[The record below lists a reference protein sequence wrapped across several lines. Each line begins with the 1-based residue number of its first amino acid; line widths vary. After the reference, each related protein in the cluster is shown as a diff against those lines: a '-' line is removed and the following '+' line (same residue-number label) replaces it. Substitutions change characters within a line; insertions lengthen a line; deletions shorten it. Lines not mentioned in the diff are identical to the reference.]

1 VSALR
6 LAVRLAFG
14 GFALDLADESV
25 PLRGVTALFGPSGSG
40 KTTVLRIVAGLERRA
55 RGRVGFADAV
65 WQDDARRLF
74 VRPHRRP
81 VGYVFQDARLFDHL
95 SVAGNLG
102 YARRRAAG
110 ADDRHAAE
118 VVAALDLVGLMARRP
133 AALSGGERQRVA
145 IARALLTR
153 PALLMMDEP
162 LSALDLRRR
171 AEIIPYIEALPA
183 RFGVPVLYVT
193 HAIEE
198 VARMADDMVVL
209 ADGRFI
215 ARGTAEEVMA
225 RLDLQPLA
233 GHFEA
238 GVLLDGTVTGH
249 DPAFAMTVVDLS
261 GPGGGPASGPGAGPG
276 QGPSIRMPGVDVPVG
291 QRVRLRVRARDV
303 SIATERPANI
313 SIRNVLDAAILSVV
327 EEEERAF
334 AEILLD
340 VGGQQLRARLTR
352 EAVAALGLA
361 PGTAVFALIKSIAFD
376 RRLLPS

>member
-1 VSALR
+1 MATLH
-6 LAVRLAFG
+6 LDTRLAFG
-14 GFALDLADESV
+14 GFALALDDEAV

-40 KTTVLRIVAGLERRA
+40 KTTILRIVAGLERHA
-55 RGRVGFADAV
+55 RGRVGFGDTV

-74 VRPHRRP
+74 VKPHRRA

-95 SVAGNLG
+95 SVEGNLR
-102 YARRRAAG
+102 YARRRAAPDRG
-110 ADDRHAAE
+110 DTGDGLADE
-118 VVAALDLVGLMARRP
+118 VVEALELAPLLGRRP
-133 AALSGGERQRVA
+133 AGLSGGERQRVA
-145 IARALLTR
+145 IGRALLTR
-153 PALLMMDEP
+153 PSLLLMDEP

-171 AEIIPYIEALPA
+171 AEIIPYIEALPR

-209 ADGRFI
+209 ADGRFV
-215 ARGTAEEVMA
+215 ASGPAEAVME

-238 GVLLDGTVTGH
+238 GVLLDGAVTGH
-249 DPAFAMTVVDLS
+249 DDTFAMTEVDLGS
-261 GPGGGPASGPGAGPG
+261 AGGGQEGG
-276 QGPSIRMPGVDVPVG
+276 QSIRMPGVDVPVG

-303 SIATERPANI
+303 SLALAPPADI
-313 SIRNVLDAAILSVV
+313 SIRNILRATILSVV
-327 EEEERAF
+327 EEQERAF
-334 AEILLD
+334 AETLLD
-340 VGGQQLRARLTR
+340 IGGQHLRARLTR

-361 PGTAVFALIKSIAFD
+361 PGLEVYALIKSIAFD